1 MHFDISVIIVNYNT
15 SDMLCECVQ
24 SIERHTTGVTYQIIV
39 VDNASRQEEVEK
51 LRSIEGITLIELP
64 GNLGFGRA
72 NNLGMEYAKGRY
84 IFFLNSDTI
93 LQNNAIKLLYD
104 YAESCDK
111 KLGALGCI
119 LEDRAGAA
127 VHSYGD
133 LPKTTD
139 IWQKFLVTPLK
150 KALRCY
156 HTPEII
162 WPELDMEV
170 GYITGADIFVSRAVL
185 DQCGAFDPAF
195 FMYYEDTEL
204 QYRFAQNGYRN
215 VLLRGPRIV
224 HLEGG
229 SNTGRSAFLRDTLL
243 QEKSNMIYFR
253 LILPRWKY
261 VIYRMSYILLRQTL
275 WFNPKVSMSD
285 KWKLMTSL

>member
-1 MHFDISVIIVNYNT
+1 MQFDVSIIIVNYNT
-15 SDMLCECVQ
+15 SDMLRECVQ
-24 SIERHTTGVTYQIIV
+24 SIVRHTTDVTYQIIV
-39 VDNASRQEEVEK
+39 VDNASRHEEVEK
-51 LRSIEGITLIELP
+51 LRGVEGITLIELP

-72 NNLGMEYAKGRY
+72 NNLGLEYAKGRY
-84 IFFLNSDTI
+84 VFFLNSDTI
-93 LQNNAIKLLYD
+93 LLNNAIKLLFD
-104 YAESCDK
+104 YSEGSDK
-111 KLGALGCI
+111 QLGALGCI
-119 LEDRAGAA
+119 LENRSGEA

-139 IWQKFLVTPLK
+139 IWKKFVVTPLK
-150 KALRCY
+150 KALHCY
-156 HTPEII
+156 HAPKVSLPEQ
-162 WPELDMEV
+162 DMVV
-170 GYITGADIFVSRAVL
+170 GYITGADIFVSRTVL
-185 DQCGAFDPAF
+185 NQSGAFEPAF
-195 FMYYEDTEL
+195 FMYYEDAEL

-229 SNTGRSAFLRDTLL
+229 SYSGKSIFLRDTLL

-275 WFNPKVSMSD
+275 WFNPRVSMRD
-285 KWKLMTSL
+285 KWKLVTSL

>member
-15 SDMLCECVQ
+15 SDMLRECVQ

-84 IFFLNSDTI
+84 ILFLNSDTI

-104 YAESCDK
+104 YAEDADK

-133 LPKTTD
+133 LPKATD

-156 HTPEII
+156 HTPEIS
-162 WPELDMEV
+162 WPEHDMEV

-229 SNTGRSAFLRDTLL
+229 SNTGKSAFLRDTLL